1 MQAGKAL
8 LHLHSRRFHTSP
20 PLLRYSFSLP
30 SISAVHCIRSDDE
43 KCWAVV
49 SEHHLQSLLH
59 LAAVDYSP
67 AIMASL
73 HNYAALFAIFD
84 TIGGAPHFQ

>member
-1 MQAGKAL
+1 M
-8 LHLHSRRFHTSP
+8 
-20 PLLRYSFSLP
+20 
-30 SISAVHCIRSDDE
+30 HCIRSDDE

-73 HNYAALFAIFD
+73 HNYTALFAIFD
-84 TIGGAPHFQ
+84 TIGGPPHFR